1 MTRPAS
7 QTSLTLERFLE
18 LEREAVQ
25 KHEFMDGQMYAM
37 AGAKRQH
44 NLIVTNLVIA
54 LGLAAEGSSCQVM
67 SGDMKVLV
75 MDQPKVSYYPDVVVV
90 CDEDDDEDYTTKPCL
105 IVEVLSQ
112 STGRIDQTE
121 KKINYQRLESLE
133 AYLIV
138 HQNQKRIDVH
148 RRISSNE
155 WTVEEYGPD
164 AEIELDCPKMTLKL
178 EDVYKRIQPRLEEET
193 T

>member
-1 MTRPAS
+1 MTKPAN
-7 QTSLTLERFLE
+7 QTTLTLERFLE

-25 KHEFMDGQMYAM
+25 KHEFVDGQMYAM

-44 NLIVTNLVIA
+44 NLIVTNLVTALNLIA
-54 LGLAAEGSSCQVM
+54 ENTNCQVM
-67 SGDMKVLV
+67 SGDMKVLAQT
-75 MDQPKVSYYPDVVVV
+75 QPKISYYPDVVVV
-90 CDEDDDEDYTTKPCL
+90 CDEDDNEDYTTKPCL

-112 STGRIDQTE
+112 STKRIDQTE

-148 RRISSNE
+148 KRISSSE

-164 AEIELDCPKMTLKL
+164 AKIELDCPKMTLKL
-178 EDVYKRIQPRLEEET
+178 EDVYKRIQPKLEEET